1 MRRSVVSSNLLA
13 RVLFVRAS
21 IHLHQETISLLR
33 STRLLYCFLA
43 ACLTFTLF
51 NATCVA
57 VQALG
62 QPGPHRSQFLLYQA

>member
-1 MRRSVVSSNLLA
+1 MRMFVASSNVLA